1 MQSQACTYL
10 ISAYTLLVN
19 LNQNKQNTTDIIM
32 DIHINTINLKKTK
45 HNMYNND

>member
-1 MQSQACTYL
+1 MYIFNFSIYIA
-10 ISAYTLLVN
+10 SAN

-32 DIHINTINLKKTK
+32 DRHINTINLNKKN